1 MDKDKAI
8 QQALKKCR
16 TKINYKVRKEG
27 IEELFKIDCP
37 QRKDVLINLA
47 LHDKVFEVKEL
58 AFRKCQSL
66 GLTYKGKPIRLGKK
80 NIGYN
85 EKDILKFFLRV
96 KREANLEDFDLEVFK
111 NKFLQ
116 INPEM
121 YDVLAYE
128 KGKKF
133 DEYLENKFKSL
144 PKKKK

>member
-1 MDKDKAI
+1 MEKDKEI

-16 TKINYKVRKEG
+16 TKVDYKVRKKG

-47 LHDKVFEVKEL
+47 LNDKVFEVKEL
-58 AFRKCQSL
+58 SFRKCQSL
-66 GLTYKGKPIRLGKK
+66 GITYKGKPIRLGKK
-80 NIGYN
+80 NIGYK
-85 EKDILKFFLRV
+85 EKDILEVFLRA

-128 KGKKF
+128 KRSKF
-133 DEYLENKFKSL
+133 DEYLENKFNSL